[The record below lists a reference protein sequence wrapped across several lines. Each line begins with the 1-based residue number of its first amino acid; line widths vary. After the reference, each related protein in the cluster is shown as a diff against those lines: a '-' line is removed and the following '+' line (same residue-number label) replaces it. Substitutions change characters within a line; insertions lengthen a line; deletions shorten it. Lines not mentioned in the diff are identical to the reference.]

1 MSDSPQRDPSFPRAD
16 VHVLERPDGTRLF
29 CIAAGDGPTV
39 VLAHGYL
46 LDFSIYKDIFERLVS
61 SGMRVIAFDQRG
73 HGRSTI
79 GSEGLGPAAL
89 AGDYRALLEHY
100 AVRGGTLVAHS
111 MAGFLSVVFCLE
123 HPDAARK
130 HLSRLVLLGGNAG
143 AVARGSVQNKIQTPL
158 LKSGLLPKLWRLPVI
173 GPAFVAQ
180 LFGAHPDPLRVEQT
194 RQILLTQRVEQT
206 WSMLNAMLHDDH
218 YSRLGQIDVPTTVL
232 CGTLDRTCPAWHSRE
247 LAQRIPG
254 AEAIWLKDKG
264 HMLMFEAPDVI
275 IETIRKNPSLQ
286 TTHSSDASSC
296 APSS

>member
-1 MSDSPQRDPSFPRAD
+1 MSDGTAIDPGLPRGD
-16 VHVLERPDGTRLF
+16 EHVLERPDGTRLF
-29 CIAAGDGPTV
+29 SISAGDGPTV

-46 LDFSIYKDIFERLVS
+46 LDLSIYKEIFERLVS

-79 GSEGLGPAAL
+79 GAEGLGPVAL

-123 HPDAARK
+123 HPDAVQR
-130 HLSRLVLLGGNAG
+130 HVSRLVLLGGNAG
-143 AVARGSVQNKIQTPL
+143 AVARGSLQNKVQTPL

-173 GPAFVAQ
+173 GNALVAQ
-180 LFGAHPDPLRVEQT
+180 LFGARPAPLRVEQT
-194 RQILLTQRVEQT
+194 RQILLSQRVEQT
-206 WSMLNAMLHDDH
+206 WPMLNAMLHDDF
-218 YSRLGQIDVPTTVL
+218 YPRLGQINLPAVVL

-254 AEAIWLKDKG
+254 AEATWLEGKG
-264 HMLMFEAPDVI
+264 HMLMFEAPEVI
-275 IETIRKNPSLQ
+275 IEMILKSLK
-286 TTHSSDASSC
+286 TA
-296 APSS
+296 APDLQSTQS